1 MDVTRRHFALMSALG
16 LGAGAAGCSAKP
28 SPEQQLD
35 AQIAGAE
42 KLLGVDYTDA
52 ERAQL
57 RGQFEGNDDAR
68 DALRAWDKPNGLAP
82 AGLFDPRLPGKVYEN
97 DLNKIWES
105 KLSAMAAAR
114 VEKPG
119 RVNILLPSSAG
130 NPDESQTG
138 EFGEIVGRAERG
150 NRIQNFTEV
159 THADLAFA
167 SVEELGARIRAGDLT
182 SSRLTQIYLDRI
194 AKYDPQLEA
203 FITVTTNTAIEQA
216 LQADKE
222 IAAGNYRGPLHGIP
236 FAAKDLL
243 DTAGIKT
250 TYGAMPYKD
259 RVPDSDAAV
268 IERLREAGAVMLGK
282 TSLGALA
289 YGDIWFGGRTNNPWN
304 TNEGSSGSSAGSCS
318 ATAAGLC
325 AFAIGTETL
334 GSIISPSTRC
344 GTTGLRPTFG
354 RVSRH
359 GAMALCWSMD
369 KIGPITRYARDTA
382 LVLSAINRYDP
393 RDSGSIDM
401 PYFPQTTGKTV
412 IGYDPSW
419 FENASIAQNAALKA
433 ARETD
438 AEIRE
443 IKFELPG
450 DFPLGAL
457 NTILFSEAAAAFE
470 HLTLDGRDD
479 DLVWQ
484 DENAWPNSFR
494 AARFISAIDLIQ
506 AQRLRRAV
514 MEAMDTVFEDV
525 DMLISPPFAGN
536 LLSITNYTG
545 HPALVMRAGF
555 TARPTRTLFWQSEEG
570 GEDFDVP
577 DSIVLWGRLFEDI
590 TLTQMGQSIESGLN
604 IASWRPDKFKN

>member
-16 LGAGAAGCSAKP
+16 LGAGTAGCSAKP

-42 KLLGVDYTDA
+42 KLLGVEYTDA

-57 RGQFEGNDDAR
+57 RGQFEGNDEAR
-68 DALRAWDKPNGLAP
+68 TALRAWEKPNGLAP
-82 AGLFDPRLPGKVYEN
+82 AGLFDPRLPGKDYTV
-97 DLNKIWES
+97 KIAPVEPE
-105 KLSAMAAAR
+105 R
-114 VEKPG
+114 VQ
-119 RVNILLPSSAG
+119 IILPSSPDIKTRVIG
-130 NPDESQTG
+130 NPRKSSAPKAIDTD
-138 EFGEIVGRAERG
+138 
-150 NRIQNFTEV
+150 
-159 THADLAFA
+159 ADYAFA
-167 SVEELGARIRAGDLT
+167 SVSKLASLIKSKTL
-182 SSRLTQIYLDRI
+182 SSARLTQIYLDRI
-194 AKYDPQLEA
+194 AEYDPQLKA
-203 FITVTTNTAIEQA
+203 YITVTAELAMAQA
-216 LQADKE
+216 KQADKE

-259 RVPDSDAAV
+259 RVPNSDAAV

-369 KIGPITRYARDTA
+369 KIGPITRHARDTA
-382 LVLSAINRYDP
+382 LVLSTLNGYDA
-393 RDSGSIDM
+393 RDPGSIDM
-401 PYFPQTTGKTV
+401 PLGGGTKKRPV

-419 FENASIAQNAALKA
+419 FENASIAQQAALKG
-433 ARETD
+433 ARSSG
-438 AEIRE
+438 AQVKE

-450 DFPLGAL
+450 DLPLGAL

-484 DENAWPNSFR
+484 DDNAWPNSFR
-494 AARFISAIDLIQ
+494 AARFISAVDLIQ

-514 MEAMDTVFEDV
+514 MEAMDTIFEDV

-536 LLSITNYTG
+536 LLTITNYTG

-555 TARPTRTLFWQSEEG
+555 TARPTRTLFGQSEEG

-590 TLTQMGQSIESGLN
+590 TLTQMGHSIESGLK